1 MYVLTAEDNRSKRFK
16 KRISSLRYFFLS
28 GWKKKYYEREIDML
42 ERELFKRIE
51 ENRKKE
57 DEKRVFEEMRAWERQ
72 RIEEAKYRDQIRK
85 NVDDRA
91 KHIFNKQN
99 SFFDEPTHQTMPGH
113 HWVYENEKA
122 LRDMEEDRKDS
133 DHKDHTHPLRD
144 DHHHHRDH
152 HNDHKASWGH
162 DADWN
167 HGDSHK
173 SDSTHTT
180 HTHDNHDSHSH
191 DSTDSGGGGDD

>member
-1 MYVLTAEDNRSKRFK
+1 MYILTAEDNRSRKFK
-16 KRISSLRYFFLS
+16 GRISSFRYFFLPR
-28 GWKKKYYEREIDML
+28 WKKEYYEKEIDML
-42 ERELFKRIE
+42 ERELFKKIE

-57 DEKRVFEEMRAWERQ
+57 DEKRVCEEMKAWERQ
-72 RIEEAKYRDQIRK
+72 RIEEAKLRDQLRK
-85 NVDDRA
+85 NIDNRA
-91 KHIFNKQN
+91 RHTFNRQD
-99 SFFDEPTHQTMPGH
+99 SFFDEHYPKA
-113 HWVYENEKA
+113 ENNWKYPPEGTFGM
-122 LRDMEEDRKDS
+122 DNKDN

-173 SDSTHTT
+173 SDSTHST
-180 HTHDNHDSHSH
+180 HTNDNHDSHSYG
-191 DSTDSGGGGDD
+191 DGDSGGDSGGDGGGD